1 MLSILC
7 SYYSF
12 PYYSVRRGRTSAVKR
27 DCKNA
32 GACPNPG
39 RAPPPRPPFFE
50 SWPAPWDL
58 YAGTS
63 DRVDGPPSTGCDSSD
78 AEGVEAAVALTAK
91 WSRGPVK
98 GPVSNRA

>member
-1 MLSILC
+1 MLLLFIFLI
-7 SYYSF
+7 F
-12 PYYSVRRGRTSAVKR
+12 
-27 DCKNA
+27 
-32 GACPNPG
+32 
-39 RAPPPRPPFFE
+39 RAPWSHECSQTRLQKCRRLPEPRSGASPPSFLE

-91 WSRGPVK
+91 WSRGPIK